1 MEECGLRP
9 SSLPPFVL
17 QKAAFAA
24 FLFAVWPNR
33 RRRGYDTCLLKGIS
47 FMTESFVD
55 FLVEH
60 ADRGDE
66 AFLVRLP
73 AYLDDH
79 YAHTGG
85 S

>member
-1 MEECGLRP
+1 
-9 SSLPPFVL
+9 
-17 QKAAFAA
+17 
-24 FLFAVWPNR
+24 
-33 RRRGYDTCLLKGIS
+33 
-47 FMTESFVD
+47 MTESFVD